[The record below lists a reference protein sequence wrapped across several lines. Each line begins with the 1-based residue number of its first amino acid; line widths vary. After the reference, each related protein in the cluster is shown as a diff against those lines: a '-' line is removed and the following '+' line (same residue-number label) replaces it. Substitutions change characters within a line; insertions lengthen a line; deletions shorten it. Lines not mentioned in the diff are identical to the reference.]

1 MKENNKRPVRTTA
14 QPDGYA
20 DRTHLHFFYLAGIA
34 SLQSDKNDFSKCRWV
49 GVKVV
54 TFIRFSFLININ
66 SSHSCKGCKKRQEC
80 KLFLWLSLAKS
91 LPLSP
96 KKGSRR
102 FAKLAITL

>member
-66 SSHSCKGCKKRQEC
+66 SLHSCKGCKKRQEC
-80 KLFLWLSLAKS
+80 KLFLWLSLVKS

-96 KKGSRR
+96 KNEADASQN
-102 FAKLAITL
+102 FAITL